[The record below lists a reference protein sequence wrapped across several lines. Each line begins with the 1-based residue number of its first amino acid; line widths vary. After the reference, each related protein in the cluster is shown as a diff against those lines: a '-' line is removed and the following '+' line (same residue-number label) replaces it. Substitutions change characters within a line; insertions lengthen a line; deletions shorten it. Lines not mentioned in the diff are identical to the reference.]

1 MTLLFVQYLRHEIHL
16 SLMSNLQNFLHIIR
30 DHRIDRGK
38 ICYIIRSQLVHGS
51 LSVFKTLKIVLI
63 HEFRKEMQFIYCY
76 KKYNSEAN

>member
-51 LSVFKTLKIVLI
+51 LSVFKT
-63 HEFRKEMQFIYCY
+63 E
-76 KKYNSEAN
+76 NSTDT